1 MWATSLRMRD
11 QGTRT
16 SVLAARAA
24 LRMQVRKSARGSV
37 CIVGKFYQEAL
48 VTPGISPRRASSRK
62 AMRLR
67 PNLRMYARRR
77 PERAQRLYL
86 RVENFGV
93 RFCLTIQ
100 VVLAIRFYWAW
111 AVGSLRSENG
121 MPKRARSSLA
131 S

>member
-11 QGTRT
+11 QGTRI
-16 SVLAARAA
+16 SVLEERAA
-24 LRMQVRKSARGSV
+24 LRMVVRKSARGSV
-37 CIVGKFYQEAL
+37 CIGGRVGYQLAL

-93 RFCLTIQ
+93 FFCLTIQ
-100 VVLAIRFYWAW
+100 VVLA
-111 AVGSLRSENG
+111 
-121 MPKRARSSLA
+121 
-131 S
+131 